1 MGAELSRI
9 LLSCFNPQCAD
20 EVVVKTTTI
29 TPTEPAPNPIL
40 AGLQEAEDP
49 RSDSD
54 LDDDVIIII
63 DEEDV
68 EDDYYDDI
76 IIV

>member
-9 LLSCFNPQCAD
+9 LLSCFNSQGAD
-20 EVVVKTTTI
+20 EVVAI
-29 TPTEPAPNPIL
+29 TPVEPAPDPIL

-63 DEEDV
+63 DE
-68 EDDYYDDI
+68 DDSDI

>member
-9 LLSCFNPQCAD
+9 LLSCFNSQCAD
-20 EVVVKTTTI
+20 EVVAI
-29 TPTEPAPNPIL
+29 TPAEPAPPNPIL

-54 LDDDVIIII
+54 LDDDVVIII
-63 DEEDV
+63 DEDDSDIIID
-68 EDDYYDDI
+68 EDDSDI